1 MAGWTEGGTA
11 WETDFVARFD
21 ALPGPAPSGSR
32 LGNHS
37 GRTLWCGREG
47 ARGGRHGLA
56 LRAGEALPS
65 DRVLHPIGW
74 HGPEPGS
81 IWVAKKGQ
89 SLTALDSHLGGAR
102 QRVVREKACDITAGL
117 LSVEMRNLNFA

>member
-21 ALPGPAPSGSR
+21 ALPGPAPAGSR
-32 LGNHS
+32 LGKHS

-65 DRVLHPIGW
+65 DRVLPRLAGM
-74 HGPEPGS
+74 GANRAAFGLQR
-81 IWVAKKGQ
+81 KG
-89 SLTALDSHLGGAR
+89 
-102 QRVVREKACDITAGL
+102 KA
-117 LSVEMRNLNFA
+117 